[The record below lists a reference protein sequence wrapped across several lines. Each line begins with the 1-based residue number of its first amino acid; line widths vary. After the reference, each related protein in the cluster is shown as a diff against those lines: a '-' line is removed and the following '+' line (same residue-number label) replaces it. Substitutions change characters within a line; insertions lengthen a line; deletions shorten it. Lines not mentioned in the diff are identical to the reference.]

1 MNGRN
6 NGWLE
11 TRWNER
17 NDERLERM
25 YFHKLKKA
33 KEAVYGD
40 SGNDSCA
47 GRSDADNGAVQ
58 GGRAGE

>member
-17 NDERLERM
+17 NAERLERM
-25 YFHKLKKA
+25 YFHKLG
-33 KEAVYGD
+33 Y
-40 SGNDSCA
+40 
-47 GRSDADNGAVQ
+47 RI
-58 GGRAGE
+58 